1 METENLQFDEK
12 LSEAVRQFPCIYDKT
27 KKDYK
32 DININKNAW
41 NNIAAQMDIEN
52 GERTKQLFEN
62 LKKRFSKRRLDLKKS
77 ERSGTSASA
86 VQKAKENMKE
96 YSFLAWLIPYIKLR
110 ATKTNLPPPSIEK
123 ATPSPTPTMDSCSIV
138 DDNDN
143 NEANFYEAT
152 MEEQLSDEEHGNCL
166 ETPRNTRKRSCAN
179 DISEVTGQQKW
190 SKKKPDL
197 DKEEL
202 RVLKSMQKAFEGSQE
217 EPKKD
222 DIDLFG
228 MLVSAEL
235 RKLGEREQRIA
246 KHQIQNV
253 IFTMQMQAEDHSSLR
268 FPPSVSLHQSVP
280 FHQPSSS
287 LNCSGS
293 VHPLSPFNPQ
303 APINHPA
310 SFYPTTANPST
321 WNAIS
326 QMPHTSQSF
335 QVVEKSVDGSAT
347 FSSSLE
353 GH

>member
-1 METENLQFDEK
+1 
-12 LSEAVRQFPCIYDKT
+12 
-27 KKDYK
+27 
-32 DININKNAW
+32 
-41 NNIAAQMDIEN
+41 
-52 GERTKQLFEN
+52 
-62 LKKRFSKRRLDLKKS
+62 
-77 ERSGTSASA
+77 
-86 VQKAKENMKE
+86 
-96 YSFLAWLIPYIKLR
+96 
-110 ATKTNLPPPSIEK
+110 
-123 ATPSPTPTMDSCSIV
+123 MDSCSIV
-138 DDNDN
+138 DDN

-166 ETPRNTRKRSCAN
+166 KQCGMLEN
-179 DISEVTGQQKW
+179 DHVQISEVTGQQKW

-202 RVLKSMQKAFEGSQE
+202 RVLKSMQKAFQGSQE
-217 EPKKD
+217 EPKKGN
-222 DIDLFG
+222 INLFG
-228 MLVSAEL
+228 MLVSTEL

-287 LNCSGS
+287 LNCSGP

-310 SFYPTTANPST
+310 SFYPTTANPSR

-326 QMPHTSQSF
+326 QMPHTSQF

-347 FSSSLE
+347 FSSSME
-353 GH
+353 GY